1 MPIDSAPSTV
11 ATNALQAIP
20 YSALIGGPLDACI
33 KAQAM
38 AAQTTWE
45 FIQNVGLTK
54 DPRTGETKAVSVSFQ
69 YQRNGQMFNLIVPLL
84 AIVPIPY
91 IAIDTITIDFKANI
105 SASSSTV
112 NEDTTSTEYG
122 GEASGSASVGFGPFT
137 VRLNFKANYSSKKDS
152 KATQESKYSVEYTMD
167 IHVQAGQ
174 ADMPAGLATVLNILQ
189 SSITEAEPTGSL
201 KLSPP
206 EITLDLSNPEASAM
220 LQATVLDGQGMR
232 QKGVDIKYE
241 WVGGTAPA
249 GVKAGP
255 ASPGKTDDKGLFTMT
270 LAFDTTPPTAPATAE
285 MAVIIRE
292 GTPDERQETAKV
304 FIIKS
309 A

>member
-1 MPIDSAPSTV
+1 
-11 ATNALQAIP
+11 
-20 YSALIGGPLDACI
+20 
-33 KAQAM
+33 M

-54 DPRTGETKAVSVSFQ
+54 DPKTGETKAVSVSFQ
-69 YQRNGQMFNLIVPLL
+69 YQRNGQMFNLVVPLL

-206 EITLDLSNPEASAM
+206 EITLDLSNPAASAT

-232 QKGVDIKYE
+232 QKGVDINYE
-241 WVGGTAPA
+241 WVGTAPA
-249 GVKAGP
+249 GVKVVP
-255 ASPGKTDDKGLFTMT
+255 ASPGKTDDKGVFTMT
-270 LAFDTTPPTAPATAE
+270 LAFDATPPTAAVGTTE
-285 MAVIIRE
+285 MTVTSTM
-292 GTPDERQETAKV
+292 GTQAKKETAKV

>member
-1 MPIDSAPSTV
+1 MAIDSAPSTV

-20 YSALIGGPLDACI
+20 YSSLIGGPLDACI

-45 FIQNVGLTK
+45 FIQNVGLTI
-54 DPRTGETKAVSVSFQ
+54 DPDTGETKAVSVNFQ

-84 AIVPIPY
+84 AILPIPY

-112 NEDTTSTEYG
+112 NEETTSTEYG
-122 GEASGSASVGFGPFT
+122 GEASGSASVGWGPFK

-174 ADMPAGLATVLNILQ
+174 ADMPAGLATVLNMLQ
-189 SSITEAEPTGSL
+189 SAITEAPPTGSL
-201 KLSPP
+201 TLSPP
-206 EITLDLSNPEASAM
+206 EVTLDLSGEDITAPLE
-220 LQATVLDGQGMR
+220 ATVLDGQGLR
-232 QKGVDIKYE
+232 LKDVEVEFSAPSGIDLQPESKVETDARGIAKVTLKFADPRPDP
-241 WVGGTAPA
+241 GTQLEMS
-249 GVKAGP
+249 VKATVAGE
-255 ASPGKTDDKGLFTMT
+255 DK
-270 LAFDTTPPTAPATAE
+270 E
-285 MAVIIRE
+285 E
-292 GTPDERQETAKV
+292 KV
-304 FIIKS
+304 QIYVIKS
-309 A
+309 